1 MSAIYKKELKSA
13 FCGMTGVI
21 FAAYVLVWFG
31 IFTVVVNIYQG
42 YPQFEYTIA
51 NVAFISLLAIPVI
64 TMRSFSEEKHSKTD
78 QLLYSLPI
86 KTVTVVFAKYLA
98 MLTIFALPALI
109 AMIYPFA
116 FSAFG
121 TVYINTAFST
131 MLAYYLL
138 GASLI
143 AICMF
148 ISSLTES
155 QVIAAILSLGA
166 IILIYYLSAISSLFS
181 TAAATS
187 LAIILIL
194 CVALGA
200 ITYKMT
206 ENPIVAG
213 ILTASLAAACII
225 IYAVNSSLFEGL
237 IPDVLSSLDLFS
249 KTNKFINGVLDVKAV
264 VFFLS
269 TIAFFNFL
277 TVQSVEKK
285 RWN

>member
-86 KTVTVVFAKYLA
+86 KTPTVVIAKYLA
-98 MLTIFALPALI
+98 MLTVFAVPALI
-109 AMIYPFA
+109 AMVYPFV

-138 GASLI
+138 GSSLI

-155 QVIAAILSLGA
+155 QVIAAILSLGS

-181 TAAATS
+181 TSASTS
-187 LAIILIL
+187 VYVLLAV
-194 CVALGA
+194 CVVIGA
-200 ITYKMT
+200 VAYKMT
-206 ENPIVAG
+206 ENPIAAGAVAFV
-213 ILTASLAAACII
+213 LAAACII
-225 IYAVNSSLFEGL
+225 VYAVKSTLFEGL
-237 IPDVLSSLDLFS
+237 VPNILSSLDLFS
-249 KTNKFINGVLDVKAV
+249 KTNKFINGVLDVKAI

-269 TIAFFNFL
+269 TIVFFNFL